1 MKIRLL
7 NFAMFGESKKE
18 NFNKNEVEKLRQTSL
33 NEVRKELKE
42 ISDNYFD
49 ELYYK
54 CKKKSK
60 NYATIE
66 AYEFTL
72 KKINELKNK
81 GIEIKIQT
89 VPYNRKK
96 LEDKFP
102 NNLWRQI
109 NFINLT
115 ERQADEVTEMAKY
128 LNLCGIQFDA
138 GGMGNNKDWKLD
150 WSFCY
155 KKTNNVDKSL
165 EECKELIKTNKK

>member
-1 MKIRLL
+1 M
-7 NFAMFGESKKE
+7 
-18 NFNKNEVEKLRQTSL
+18 T
-33 NEVRKELKE
+33 
-42 ISDNYFD
+42 
-49 ELYYK
+49 
-54 CKKKSK
+54 
-60 NYATIE
+60 TIE
-66 AYEFTL
+66 AYKFTL

-89 VPYNRKK
+89 RPYNRKK

-102 NNLWRQI
+102 HDLWRQI

-115 ERQADEVTEMAKY
+115 KRQADEVIKMAEY

-155 KKTNNVDKSL
+155 KKTNNVRSL
-165 EECKELIKTNKK
+165 EECKELIKTDKK